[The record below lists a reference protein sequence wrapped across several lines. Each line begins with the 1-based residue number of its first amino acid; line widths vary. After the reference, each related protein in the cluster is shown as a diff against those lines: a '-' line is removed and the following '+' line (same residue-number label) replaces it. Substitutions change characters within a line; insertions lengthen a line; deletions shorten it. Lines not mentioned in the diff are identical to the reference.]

1 VWKVSLRV
9 ASVLVPGLIGILFFV
24 LTVKLHYHHD
34 EAVAEFGEMA
44 AEGFAHLLKHI
55 GFFGVC
61 LSMLLAL
68 LFWGD
73 RGRLR
78 TVAIVMLLITMT
90 LLFLATVIH
99 TTVLLPRAMR
109 TQDNASTHDGGV
121 VSGVRVGPGM
131 GMIAVSG
138 VREVWRWPD
147 GKRFHVGF

>member
-1 VWKVSLRV
+1 MWKVSLRV

-34 EAVAEFGEMA
+34 EAVAEFGERA
-44 AEGFAHLLKHI
+44 AEGFAFLLIFI
-55 GFFGVC
+55 GFLGVC
-61 LSMLLAL
+61 LSLLLAL

-109 TQDNASTHDGGV
+109 TQDNVSRRVPHPSALNMYETLSDIRGG
-121 VSGVRVGPGM
+121 RVG
-131 GMIAVSG
+131 
-138 VREVWRWPD
+138 D
-147 GKRFHVGF
+147 GHDV